1 MEFTSRFRMIHVIQ
15 FKEEMTMRTI
25 QLNNGVK
32 MPQLGFGVYQ
42 IPLEET
48 AEAVYQAIK
57 AGYRLIDTAS
67 IYGNEKETG
76 EGIKRAID
84 EGLTTREELF
94 VTSKLF
100 ILQAP
105 EEKAAETIEQS
116 LNVMGLD
123 YLDLYLIHQP
133 YGDVYG
139 AWRAMVAA
147 QKAGKLRAIGISN
160 FKSAKMIEFVGLN
173 DVKPQINQI
182 EVNPWNQR
190 IEDQEWHEKY
200 GVQIE
205 AWAPFAEGHHDLFT
219 NPVLAEI
226 GEQYG
231 KSVGQVVLRWLM
243 QRGIV
248 ALAKSVRPERMAEN
262 INIFDFELSDA
273 DVEKISALDRKE
285 SAFFDHDAPQQ
296 VEWVMNR
303 MLDTEN

>member
-1 MEFTSRFRMIHVIQ
+1 MQ
-15 FKEEMTMRTI
+15 TI
-25 QLNNGVK
+25 KLNNGVE

-42 IPLEET
+42 IPLAET
-48 AEAVYQAIK
+48 AEAVYQAIQ

-67 IYGNEKETG
+67 VYGNEKETG

-84 EGLTTREELF
+84 EGLVTREELF

-105 EEKAAETIEQS
+105 EAKAAETIEQS
-116 LNVMGLD
+116 LTVMGLD

-133 YGDVYG
+133 YGDTYG

-147 QKAGKLRAIGISN
+147 QKAGKLRAIGVSN
-160 FKSAKMIEFVGLN
+160 FKSAKMIEYVGLN
-173 DVKPQINQI
+173 EVKPQINQI

-205 AWAPFAEGHHDLFT
+205 AWAPFAEGHHELFT

-226 GEQYG
+226 GAQYG

-262 INIFDFELSDA
+262 IDVFDFELTKEDI
-273 DVEKISALDRKE
+273 EKIASLDMKE

-296 VEWVMNR
+296 VEWFMNR
-303 MLDTEN
+303 MLDTEK

>member
-1 MEFTSRFRMIHVIQ
+1 MQ
-15 FKEEMTMRTI
+15 TI
-25 QLNNGVK
+25 TLNNGVT

-42 IPLEET
+42 IPNEQT

-57 AGYRLIDTAS
+57 VGYRLIDTAS
-67 IYGNEKETG
+67 IYENEKETG
-76 EGIKRAID
+76 EGIKRAITD
-84 EGLTTREELF
+84 GIVTRKDLF

-105 EEKAAETIEQS
+105 EEKATQTINQS
-116 LNVMGLD
+116 LETMGLD

-139 AWRAMVAA
+139 AWRAMVSA

-173 DVKPQINQI
+173 EVKPQINQI

-190 IEDQEWHEKY
+190 IEDEEWHEKY

-205 AWAPFAEGHHDLFT
+205 AWAPFAEGRHDLFT
-219 NPVLAEI
+219 NSVLSNI
-226 GEQYG
+226 GKKYQ

-262 INIFDFELSDA
+262 FDIFDFELSQEELHTIA
-273 DVEKISALDRKE
+273 QLDRKE

-296 VEWVMNR
+296 VEWFMNR
-303 MLDTEN
+303 MLETE

>member
-1 MEFTSRFRMIHVIQ
+1 MQ
-15 FKEEMTMRTI
+15 TI
-25 QLNNGVK
+25 NLNNGVE

-42 IPLEET
+42 IPLAET
-48 AEAVYQAIK
+48 AEAVYEAIK
-57 AGYRLIDTAS
+57 AGYRLIDTAA

-84 EGLTTREELF
+84 EGLVSREELF

-105 EEKAAETIEQS
+105 EEKAVETIEQS

-139 AWRAMVAA
+139 AWRALVAA

-173 DVKPQINQI
+173 EVKPQINQI

-190 IEDQEWHEKY
+190 VEDQEWHEKY

-205 AWAPFAEGHHDLFT
+205 AWAPFAEGQHELFT
-219 NPVLAEI
+219 NTVLAEI
-226 GEQYG
+226 GKQYG

-248 ALAKSVRPERMAEN
+248 ALAKSVRPERMTEN
-262 INIFDFELSDA
+262 IDIFDFELSKA
-273 DVEKISALDRKE
+273 DTEKISALDMKE

-296 VEWVMNR
+296 VEWFMNR
-303 MLDTEN
+303 MLDTEE

>member
-1 MEFTSRFRMIHVIQ
+1 MQ
-15 FKEEMTMRTI
+15 TI
-25 QLNNGVK
+25 KLNNGVE

-42 IPLEET
+42 IPLAET
-48 AEAVYQAIK
+48 AEAVYQAIQ

-67 IYGNEKETG
+67 VYGNEKETG

-84 EGLTTREELF
+84 EGLVTREELF

-105 EEKAAETIEQS
+105 EAKAAETIEQS
-116 LNVMGLD
+116 LTVMGLD

-133 YGDVYG
+133 YGDTYG

-147 QKAGKLRAIGISN
+147 QKAGKLRAIGVSN

-173 DVKPQINQI
+173 EVKPQINQI

-205 AWAPFAEGHHDLFT
+205 AWAPFAEGHHELFT

-226 GEQYG
+226 GAQYG

-262 INIFDFELSDA
+262 IDVFDFELTKEDI
-273 DVEKISALDRKE
+273 EKIASLDMKE

-296 VEWVMNR
+296 VEWFMNR
-303 MLDTEN
+303 MLDTEK

>member
-1 MEFTSRFRMIHVIQ
+1 MMN
-15 FKEEMTMRTI
+15 TI
-25 QLNNGVK
+25 ELNNGVT
-32 MPQLGFGVYQ
+32 MPQFGFGVYQ
-42 IPLEET
+42 IPKEET
-48 AEAVYQAIK
+48 AEAVNQAIK
-57 AGYRLIDTAS
+57 AGYRLIDTAA

-76 EGIKRAID
+76 EGIQRAID
-84 EGLTTREELF
+84 EGIVNRKDLF

-100 ILQAP
+100 ILQAS
-105 EEKAAETIEQS
+105 EDKAMETIENS

-133 YGDVYG
+133 YGDIYG

-147 QKAGKLRAIGISN
+147 QKSGKLRAIGVSN

-182 EVNPWNQR
+182 EVNPWYQR

-200 GVQIE
+200 DVQIE

-219 NPVLAEI
+219 NPVLIEI
-226 GEQYG
+226 GKQYD
-231 KSVGQVVLRWLM
+231 KSAAQVVLRWLM

-248 ALAKSVRPERMAEN
+248 ALAKSVHPERMAEN
-262 INIFDFELSDA
+262 IAIFDFELSKA
-273 DVEKISALDRKE
+273 DLEKISSLDMNE

-296 VEWVMNR
+296 VEWFMNR
-303 MLDTEN
+303 MLDTE

>member
-1 MEFTSRFRMIHVIQ
+1 MQ
-15 FKEEMTMRTI
+15 TI
-25 QLNNGVK
+25 TLNNDVE

-76 EGIKRAID
+76 EGIKRAINED
-84 EGLTTREELF
+84 LVTRDELF
-94 VTSKLF
+94 ITSKLF
-100 ILQAP
+100 ILQAS
-105 EEKAAETIEQS
+105 EDKAKETIEHS
-116 LNVMGLD
+116 LKVMGLD

-133 YGDVYG
+133 YGDIYG
-139 AWRAMVAA
+139 AWRSMVAA

-160 FKSAKMIEFVGLN
+160 FKSAKMIEFIGLN
-173 DVKPQINQI
+173 EVKPQINQI

-200 GVQIE
+200 GVQVE
-205 AWAPFAEGHHDLFT
+205 AWAPFAEGRHELFT
-219 NPVLAEI
+219 KPVLTEI
-226 GEQYG
+226 GKQYG
-231 KSVGQVVLRWLM
+231 KTVGQVVLRWLI

-248 ALAKSVRPERMAEN
+248 ALAKSVHPERMAEN
-262 INIFDFELSDA
+262 IDIFDFELSKEDI
-273 DVEKISALDRKE
+273 EKIANLDMKE

-296 VEWVMNR
+296 VEWFMNR
-303 MLDTEN
+303 MLDTEINVD